1 MARSLE
7 YRQAPSLWR
16 AYRRFLLTRRSG
28 LSQSQD
34 FPRLAANWRGSE
46 IDEKQISRYRACCEI
61 ESEPGL
67 PLHYPHVLVSPLH
80 LSLMT
85 QPEFPLGLLGSL
97 HLRNHAIRYRPIEA
111 KEQLDFFV
119 STGGARFR
127 PQGIE
132 FDLETEARV
141 GEELV
146 WAEVSTFLVRKK
158 LSTEDPASPLAGLFD
173 WPEEGEEL
181 TQFQIPG
188 NAGRRYAS
196 ITGDYNP
203 IHISPLAARLFGFP
217 QDLVHGMWGVARAS
231 AGLKELQTE
240 NPVRADVSFKG
251 PLYIGKQVRVN
262 GISTSDGRKLKIFCG
277 SELRPAVLVSLREV
291 NKMSKPLNC
300 PPD

>member
-1 MARSLE
+1 MAQLLS
-7 YRQAPSLWR
+7 YRDCCR
-16 AYRRFLLTRRSG
+16 ADG
-28 LSQSQD
+28 
-34 FPRLAANWRGSE
+34 
-46 IDEKQISRYRACCEI
+46 
-61 ESEPGL
+61 EPGL
-67 PLHYPHVLVSPLH
+67 PLHFPHVLVSPLH
-80 LSLMT
+80 LALMT

-97 HLRNHAIRYRPIEA
+97 HLRNHAVRYRPIAVE
-111 KEQLDFFV
+111 ERLDFFV
-119 STGGARFR
+119 STGQARFR

-262 GISTSDGRKLKIFCG
+262 GISTSDGRKIKIFCG
-277 SELRPAVLVSLREV
+277 SEPRPAVLMSLREV

>member
-1 MARSLE
+1 MISQTPPAARARRSWFALCSN
-7 YRQAPSLWR
+7 PSLRPWLQNEAPRPKRPAPGKKTENETRPHTRMPEPSPAHRHQGGKQHPHPRWEAAR
-16 AYRRFLLTRRSG
+16 AQVQRVG
-28 LSQSQD
+28 
-34 FPRLAANWRGSE
+34 
-46 IDEKQISRYRACCEI
+46 
-61 ESEPGL
+61 
-67 PLHYPHVLVSPLH
+67 
-80 LSLMT
+80 
-85 QPEFPLGLLGSL
+85 PLGLPVDG
-97 HLRNHAIRYRPIEA
+97 RRAR
-111 KEQLDFFV
+111 
-119 STGGARFR
+119 GGAGILRRHRRGKSPSRLESDR
-127 PQGIE
+127 PL
-132 FDLETEARV
+132 D
-141 GEELV
+141 
-146 WAEVSTFLVRKK
+146 
-158 LSTEDPASPLAGLFD
+158 
-173 WPEEGEEL
+173 
-181 TQFQIPG
+181 PG